1 MNKILQIARREF
13 AATVMTKGF
22 LIGLLV
28 MPLMIGV
35 MAVLMPMLLNFKS
48 PPIKG
53 EIAVIDPTGEVIGR
67 LREQLEPTAFAS
79 RRQAMDERLNA
90 VMPAATQQFAKGSAA
105 EAQIGES
112 LKGILGEVP
121 QLTLSQIATEAGLE
135 AAKARLLLG
144 KGETGALLAVIVL
157 EHNAVQG
164 SEPSSELGG
173 YALYVREKLD
183 DRLVGDV
190 REAMKTAVVDARLAV
205 RQLDAAEIRAVTRM
219 AFVRP
224 QIVTRDGDLSNG
236 DIAGKLLPM
245 AFMILI
251 MIAVMTAGQQ
261 LMTSTIE
268 EKSSRV
274 VEVLLAAVSPTELMG
289 GKILG
294 QMAVGLLMLL
304 VYGGLLI
311 LAMFSF
317 SVMGL
322 IDPWLLVYLFIFF
335 VIAFTTLAAL
345 MAAIGAAVNEL
356 REAQALLTPVILIA
370 VLPSMLWL
378 PISKD
383 PDSMFATVLSLVPP
397 ISPFVMMLRLA
408 SSTPPPFWQIALSI
422 VLGIGGMLA
431 AVWFA
436 GKVFRIGLLMH
447 GKPPNFAT
455 LIRWVRMA

>member
-1 MNKILQIARREF
+1 MKKILQIARREF

-22 LIGLLV
+22 LIGLLI

-35 MAVLMPMLLNFKS
+35 MAVAMPLLLNFKS

-53 EIAVIDPTGEVIGR
+53 EIAVIDPTGEVVER
-67 LREQLEPTAFAS
+67 LRLQLAPEAFAS

-90 VMPAATQQFAKGSAA
+90 AMPGAAQKLAQGSAA
-105 EAQIGES
+105 QAQIQES
-112 LKGILGEVP
+112 LRQVLGEVP
-121 QLTLSQIATEAGLE
+121 DISLSRLSSADGLD
-135 AAKARLLLG
+135 AAKERLLRA
-144 KGETGALLAVIVL
+144 KSDPGALLAVIVL
-157 EHNAVQG
+157 EPDAVRAG
-164 SEPSSELGG
+164 ASGAELGG

-183 DRLVGDV
+183 DRLIGEV
-190 REAMKTAVVDARLAV
+190 RDAMKTAVVDARLAV
-205 RQLDAAEIRAVTRM
+205 RQLDAAEIRAVTKL
-219 AFVRP
+219 AYVRP
-224 QIVTRDGDLSNG
+224 QVVTRDGDLSNG

-245 AFMILI
+245 AFMVLI

-274 VEVLLAAVSPTELMG
+274 VEVLLAAVSPIELMA

-294 QMAVGLLMLL
+294 QMGVGLLMLL

-322 IDPWLLVYLFIFF
+322 IDPWMLFYLFIYF

-356 REAQALLTPVILIA
+356 REAQALLTPVILVA
-370 VLPSMLWL
+370 VLPSMLWM
-378 PISKD
+378 PISND
-383 PDSMFATVLSLVPP
+383 PDSLFATVLSLVPP

-408 SSTPPPFWQIALSI
+408 SSTPPPMWQILLSI
-422 VLGIGGMLA
+422 ALGIAGMLA

-447 GKPPNFAT
+447 GKPPNLAT